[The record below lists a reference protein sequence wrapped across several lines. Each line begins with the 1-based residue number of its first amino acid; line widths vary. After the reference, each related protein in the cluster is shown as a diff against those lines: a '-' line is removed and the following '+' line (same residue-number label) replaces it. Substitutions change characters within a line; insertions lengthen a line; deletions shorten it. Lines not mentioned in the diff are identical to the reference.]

1 MSTRRYRG
9 ISKAVLLA
17 ATIACV
23 ACGGGGT
30 GQSIDDGGSGNPG
43 QVEVR
48 LQRAYPNLTFDTPVA
63 MVQAPGDGA
72 HWYVVERLGVVK
84 RFDADN
90 NRTAMSTIAAAV
102 TVDASGEGGL
112 LGFALHPDFA
122 SNGQAFLSYTVTGPD
137 ANTPL
142 VSRISRVTSTDGG
155 RTFDPASEEILFN
168 LDQPFTNHNGGH
180 LAFGP
185 DGHLYIAFGDGGGG
199 GDPRNNAQNR
209 DNLYG
214 AVLRIVVDGGEPYGI
229 PPDNPFADGNG
240 APEIYAYGLRNP
252 WRFSFDRADGKLWL
266 GDVGQGE
273 REEIDIIER
282 GGNYGWRCYE
292 GSLVFDSTGCA
303 ARRKYSFQVA
313 EYGHD
318 EGQSVTG
325 GFVYRGDAIPG
336 LRGVYVFGDFVA
348 GTVSGLFPEV
358 GGGFARRVMAS
369 TDLGIVSFGE
379 GANGE
384 LYVVDFFGGGLH
396 RLVVD
401 PP

>member
-1 MSTRRYRG
+1 MSARLHRG
-9 ISKAVLLA
+9 ISTAVLLA

-23 ACGGGGT
+23 ACGGGGN
-30 GQSIDDGGSGNPG
+30 GQSIDGGGSGSPG

-63 MVQAPGDGA
+63 MVQTPGDGA
-72 HWYVVERLGVVK
+72 HWYVVERLGMVK

-90 NRTAMSTIAAAV
+90 NRTTVSTIVAAV
-102 TVDASGEGGL
+102 AVDASGEGGL
-112 LGFALHPDFA
+112 LGFALHPKFA
-122 SNGQAFLSYTVTGPD
+122 RNGTAFLSYTVTGPEPG
-137 ANTPL
+137 TPL

-155 RTFDPASEEILFN
+155 RTFVPASEELLLTLN
-168 LDQPFTNHNGGH
+168 QPFTNHNGGH

-185 DGHLYIAFGDGGGG
+185 DGFLYIGFGDGGG
-199 GDPRNNAQNR
+199 DPLNNAQNPN
-209 DNLYG
+209 NLYG
-214 AVLRIVVDGGEPYGI
+214 ALLRIIVDGGEPYGI
-229 PPDNPFADGNG
+229 PSDNPFADGNG

-252 WRFSFDRADGKLWL
+252 WRFSFDRTDGQLWL

-273 REEIDIIER
+273 RAEIDIIEP

-292 GSLVFDSTGCA
+292 ASLVFDSTGCG
-303 ARRKYSFQVA
+303 ARAQYSFPVA

-318 EGQSVTG
+318 EGQSITG

-348 GTVSGLFPEV
+348 GTVSGLFPEA
-358 GGGFARRVMAS
+358 GGGFARRVLAS

-379 GANGE
+379 GADGE